1 MTHIAASVDSVE
13 KLIAQ
18 LPVMRKELAD
28 ATKFKEIYRYSFQ
41 FAKSDKEQKSLGTHQ
56 YDVCSSD

>member
-1 MTHIAASVDSVE
+1 MDSVE

-18 LPVMRKELAD
+18 LPMMRKELAD

-41 FAKSDKEQKSLGTHQ
+41 FSKSDKEQKSLGTL
-56 YDVCSSD
+56 YTCCC